1 VTAEIACRNVEYLR
15 MKLGAMDVGMIFVAG
30 FPVVTVERKLRADRA
45 RVLNG
50 WLLQCLKPVTS
61 GLA

>member
-1 VTAEIACRNVEYLR
+1 
-15 MKLGAMDVGMIFVAG
+15 MDVGMIFVAG
-30 FPVVTVERKLRADRA
+30 LSAVTVERKLRAERA